1 MDQQQSAYERDR
13 RRLPVP
19 SGFFVG
25 VLHAL
30 LLSLA
35 AGMLLSL
42 LGGCAV
48 RPLSAKEWKMEAAVL
63 TAGLIDYAQTRDIKN
78 HPELYET
85 NPLLGENPSDT
96 RIRNYFIAAG
106 LAHVG
111 IAHLLPR
118 PYRMPWQMGWL
129 TLQVINMQNNHRLGL
144 RLEF

>member
-1 MDQQQSAYERDR
+1 MTPDR
-13 RRLPVP
+13 RRPAEP
-19 SGFFVG
+19 SGFFIG

-35 AGMLLSL
+35 AGMLLTL
-42 LGGCAV
+42 LGCAV
-48 RPLSAKEWKMEAAVL
+48 QPLSAKEWKWEAAVL

-111 IAHLLPR
+111 VTHLLPR
-118 PYRMPWQMGWL
+118 PYRMPWQLGWL
-129 TLQVINMQNNHRLGL
+129 SIQLINMQNNHRLGL
-144 RLEF
+144 RLDF